1 MTFET
6 LNSVIQQ
13 LEITMSHSD
22 ITTQSFVDVSED
34 AFHTL
39 VGKLSLTAKSSLQC
53 QDMQNDYINASG
65 HVIATHEMIAC
76 QDVYQVRQNLA

>member
-39 VGKLSLTAKSSLQC
+39 VGKLSLTA
-53 QDMQNDYINASG
+53 INEDG